1 MGHHLR
7 ATVRIQKDA
16 NGRDKIYPWKMSN
29 GDAGSRGV
37 IVYLE
42 IDNRR
47 CTSSQGNQ
55 GNAECFPSATEVY
68 IYFYINNN

>member
-1 MGHHLR
+1 M
-7 ATVRIQKDA
+7 QKDI
-16 NGRDKIYPWKMSN
+16 NEREKIYPWKMSN

-47 CTSSQGNQ
+47 CTSSQGI
-55 GNAECFPSATEVY
+55 AECFPSATEVY
-68 IYFYINNN
+68 IIYCQYK